1 MDSVPVP
8 IVVAAKQAAADA
20 SDGLLSRV
28 AAFIDA
34 ATLAAADGLTWSE
47 FGELMLSLLRL
58 VVSSLDLVASLTGP
72 QKKALA
78 VDAVARLFDAVADQA
93 VPAAVY
99 PLWLLARSPVRA
111 IVVALAAGAIEQLLP
126 LVRAAA

>member
-20 SDGLLSRV
+20 SEGLLSRV

-34 ATLAAADGLTWSE
+34 ATLAAVDGLTWSE

-99 PLWLLARSPVRA
+99 PLWLLVRSPVRA

>member
-1 MDSVPVP
+1 MDNVPVP

-20 SDGLLSRV
+20 SEGLLSKV

-34 ATLAAADGLTWSE
+34 ATLAAVDGLTWSE

-99 PLWLLARSPVRA
+99 PLWLLVRSPVRA